1 MVEFFRDFIAE
12 SKRVV
17 WPNRQELFKMTC
29 NVIGLS
35 VMVALII
42 FVMDYGFSTI
52 ISLLQGLL

>member
-17 WPNRQELFKMTC
+17 WPNRPELFKMTF
-29 NVIGLS
+29 NVVGLS

-42 FVMDYGFSTI
+42 FVMDYAFSTV